1 MDQLRADA
9 LLDLL
14 GGEGVAVGQPLTA
27 HTAGLPVGEPADP
40 APASGQQPTR
50 ARTADPRIDRARI
63 DRAGIGDARIGGEP
77 AGGAEPTGGDP
88 AGGIAG
94 AAPAGGDGVGGQPKV
109 EPSADPGLAG
119 RDGGVEPEW
128 DPRWPPGPPP
138 ERIGAHDVH
147 PDPTGEPVDRWDA
160 AGQAFDG
167 DDLWPPDWPGRW
179 LHDPAVSAARGRCA
193 AVDIPPDAAGPG
205 QVPTGGP
212 VAAGGGQP
220 ALAPAALP
228 GPRRGVVELQ
238 VPLTTLLRISDHP
251 GELAGFGPVIADIA
265 RQVATQ
271 QRSATWRF
279 SVYDKT
285 GELAHHGITH
295 QRPTSAAHTA
305 APRPPATSPP
315 TGRQTTRQ
323 DAAGQ
328 EPSGQEPSGRRP
340 AAQVAAFVRARDRT
354 CVAPGCRR
362 PGTGCDI
369 DHTLDWA
376 RGGPTD
382 PANLGLLCRRHH
394 RFKHAP
400 GTDLIQLTPGVFS
413 P

>member
-1 MDQLRADA
+1 MA
-9 LLDLL
+9 
-14 GGEGVAVGQPLTA
+14 EG
-27 HTAGLPVGEPADP
+27 D
-40 APASGQQPTR
+40 
-50 ARTADPRIDRARI
+50 
-63 DRAGIGDARIGGEP
+63 
-77 AGGAEPTGGDP
+77 PTGGDL
-88 AGGIAG
+88 AGHVTGEQVAE
-94 AAPAGGDGVGGQPKV
+94 APANH
-109 EPSADPGLAG
+109 DPGGLPDRRERSRPDQPRGSG
-119 RDGGVEPEW
+119 RGVVPDPGW
-128 DPRWPPGPPP
+128 DPRWPAEPPP

-147 PDPTGEPVDRWDA
+147 PDPAGEPVDRWDA
-160 AGQAFDG
+160 AGEAFDG
-167 DDLWPPDWPGRW
+167 ADLWPPDWPGRW
-179 LHDPAVSAARGRCA
+179 LTDPAVSAARGRSA
-193 AVDIPPDAAGPG
+193 AVNTPPDAAGPG

-212 VAAGGGQP
+212 MPTGGPVAAGGGQP
-220 ALAPAALP
+220 AVARAALP

-238 VPLTTLLRISDHP
+238 VPLTTLLRLSDHP

-285 GELAHHGITH
+285 GELAHHGITC
-295 QRPTSAAHTA
+295 QRPTSAAHA
-305 APRPPATSPP
+305 ASPRPPATSPP

-323 DAAGQ
+323 DTTGQ
-328 EPSGQEPSGRRP
+328 DTTGQDTTGQEPSGRRP

-369 DHTLDWA
+369 DHTIDWA

-394 RFKHAP
+394 RFKHTP
-400 GTDLIQLTPGVFS
+400 GTDLLQLTPGRFGWTTPRGMQYITRPEPPFVHEGGAAD